1 VTPLATGVAPGSNE
15 VQPFTY
21 VPHVSDDS
29 IILSLHVHM
38 SYFSALEVIKVR
50 REKQITPNIVGQPQ
64 AGLFGWGMMWT
75 EGNKVFQ
82 GW

>member
-1 VTPLATGVAPGSNE
+1 M
-15 VQPFTY
+15 Y
-21 VPHVSDDS
+21 
-29 IILSLHVHM
+29 
-38 SYFSALEVIKVR
+38 YSALEVIKLR
-50 REKQITPNIVGQPQ
+50 REKQITPNIVGQSP